1 MTDTT
6 LAGLIDTDLTPM
18 AGEYADAY
26 DWEGITRDYTDRVE
40 QVIAEATGIEVDDI
54 LEMHEL
60 ATDDGSGYYEAPWVE
75 GSAPVR
81 RPIGEPDA
89 DGITAYEI
97 TYTYAPIGES
107 RSGWVVWS
115 PAAPRCPGCGQ
126 SGEGV
131 RPADPPVW
139 PDSLGVPVA
148 TDKQHGCGAW
158 WAPVADRWVPG
169 PVTVAALDAARRE
182 VLDDWTDYLDDLR
195 DRRSARLARQLRD
208 ALDDLADGADGDA
221 VTTGSDVE
229 PGVYLDGDNGWV
241 AWDWDP
247 ADQDGSETITVGEA
261 DLDDEG
267 HR

>member
-1 MTDTT
+1 MHEHYLYDDE
-6 LAGLIDTDLTPM
+6 GDLT
-18 AGEYADAY
+18 
-26 DWEGITRDYTDRVE
+26 
-40 QVIAEATGIEVDDI
+40 
-54 LEMHEL
+54 
-60 ATDDGSGYYEAPWVE
+60 
-75 GSAPVR
+75 
-81 RPIGEPDA
+81 DA